1 MLTLRSDEVAM
12 PGGASSQRDVT
23 ELPGAVAIVPLHAD
37 GTVVLVRQYRHPV
50 ARHLLEVPAGLLDS
64 TTESAQEAGE
74 RELLEEAGLR
84 AGRWETLADVLTT
97 PGMSDETIR
106 LLLAR
111 DLTAVP
117 AADRPDP
124 LHEEADMQVVCMPLA
139 QAIELVLDGEL
150 ENGITAAALLAAH
163 VALSSGRALRPADAP
178 WLARKR

>member
-1 MLTLRSDEVAM
+1 MLALRSDEVAM
-12 PGGASSQRDVT
+12 PGGTSSQRDVT
-23 ELPGAVAIVPLHAD
+23 ELPGAVAIVPLHDD

-50 ARHLLEVPAGLLDS
+50 GRHLLEVPAGLLDT

-111 DLTAVP
+111 DLTPVP
-117 AADRPDP
+117 AAERPAP
-124 LHEEADMQVVCMPLA
+124 VCEEIDMQVERMPLDDA
-139 QAIELVLDGEL
+139 VGLVLDGEL

-178 WLARKR
+178 WPARKC